1 MNFFEENA
9 SQLLNNLTYGRRS
22 ILLQKVKQFA
32 LERRELWG
40 RAAVALAL
48 VLALVGG
55 LAVTAFAETT
65 YFIHD
70 GERRVIHKTAETEP
84 TAVLDEAGLALEEG
98 DLITTES
105 GFGSSTITIR
115 RAAEVHINYYGKV
128 LTELAY
134 EDETLADVVARLEL
148 TWNEGDALSQSLDTA
163 VFDGL
168 NLAIS
173 RVEVKEEAYTAAIPF
188 ETVYVND
195 DSLAKGNTKV
205 RTQGQEGQL
214 RGTAAVTY
222 INGMETA
229 REVLTEEVAA
239 EAVSQVVAVGTG
251 KNVRKYQNTAMPVI
265 GNGTITLATGEVLTY
280 TSAQTFKATAYTHTD
295 AGCDMITATGTTV
308 RVGTVAVDP
317 RVIPYGTQMFIIT
330 NDGQYI
336 YGIATAEDC
345 GGGIKGNR
353 LDLYFPSY
361 SECVQFGVRNC
372 TVYFIG

>member
-1 MNFFEENA
+1 M
-9 SQLLNNLTYGRRS
+9 
-22 ILLQKVKQFA
+22 QKVKQFA
-32 LERRELWG
+32 LEKKELCI
-40 RAAVALAL
+40 RAAVALAV
-48 VLALVGG
+48 VLALMGA
-55 LAVTAFAETT
+55 LAVTVFAETT

-70 GERRVIHKTAETEP
+70 GERRVVHKTAETEP
-84 TAVLDEAGLALEEG
+84 TAVLDEAGLELEAG
-98 DLITTES
+98 DLITTET

-115 RAAEVHINYYGKV
+115 RAAEVTINYYGKT

-134 EDETLADVVARLEL
+134 EDETLADVLDRLEL
-148 TWNEGDALSQSLDTA
+148 TWNEGDALSQSLDTP
-163 VFDGL
+163 VYDGL

-173 RVEVKEEAYTAAIPF
+173 TIVVEEQTYTTAIPY
-188 ETVYVND
+188 ETVYVD
-195 DSLAKGNTKV
+195 DHDMEKGATKV
-205 RTQGQEGQL
+205 RTQGAAGEL
-214 RGTAAVTY
+214 VCTAAVTY
-222 INGMETA
+222 INGIETT
-229 REVLTEEVAA
+229 RQILTEEVAA
-239 EAVSQVVAVGTG
+239 EAVTEVVAVGTG
-251 KNVRKYQNTAMPVI
+251 KNIKKYQNTAMPVI
-265 GNGTITLATGEVLTY
+265 GNGTITLASGEVLTY

-295 AGCDMITATGTTV
+295 AGCDMTTATGTTV

-317 RVIPYGTQMFIIT
+317 RVIPYGTRMFIIT